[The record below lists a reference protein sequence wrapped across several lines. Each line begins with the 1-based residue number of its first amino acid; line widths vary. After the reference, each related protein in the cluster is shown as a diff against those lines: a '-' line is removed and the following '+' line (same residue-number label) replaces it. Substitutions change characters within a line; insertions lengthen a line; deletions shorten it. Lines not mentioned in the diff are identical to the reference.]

1 MRPVLA
7 RRDVAAA
14 LAHRTPEKKDSA
26 MHQRFRPRRLGRAAL
41 TVALAAASLIVAAC
55 NQPPN
60 SVFHNRTDTNRDIGF
75 LFEILIWFG
84 SIVFVV
90 VEAILIYTLVRF
102 RRRHGVTHQPEH
114 VHGNTT
120 LEITWTIIPALIL
133 VFIAIPTVRTI
144 FRTQAKAQSNA
155 LQVEVIGH
163 QWWWEF
169 RYPQYTMR
177 SASGKLDTLVTANEL
192 YLPHGRMVNFTLKS
206 QDVIHSFWIPGLS
219 GKRDLITN
227 HANYLWFTP
236 DTAQESAY
244 NGFCAEYCGA
254 SHANMRFR
262 TFVVTADE
270 FANWVAH
277 QETVAAFAV
286 PGSTP
291 SVAANTAATVN
302 QNPQLAQPR
311 VPAGAQ
317 TTPSRNLNAPTLVG
331 RSPGVNSPTVPSAGA
346 PGVGVPANSPAPV
359 SPTQVAQAGFIAFA
373 RDSMPGY
380 TVPETPTPADLR
392 VADLYGD
399 PGRGAKLLASGQGA
413 CLGCHTIRGNPA
425 MIGQIGPNL
434 THVGSRTTIAAGLYP
449 NDARH
454 LALWIK
460 NARKMKPGVLMP
472 TLGLNE
478 YDPVLGTTMKTG
490 LTDQQIADIVAYLQA
505 LK

>member
-1 MRPVLA
+1 
-7 RRDVAAA
+7 
-14 LAHRTPEKKDSA
+14 
-26 MHQRFRPRRLGRAAL
+26 MHHRFRPRRLARAAL
-41 TVALAAASLIVAAC
+41 TVALAASSLVVAAC
-55 NQPPN
+55 GQYPN
-60 SVFHNRTDTNRDIGF
+60 SVFHSRTDTNRDIGF

-102 RRRHGVTHQPEH
+102 RRRGAARIPEH

-144 FRTQAKAQSNA
+144 FRTQAKPRSDA

-169 RYPQYTMR
+169 RYPQFTMR
-177 SASGKLDTLVTANEL
+177 SPNGKLDTVVTANEL
-192 YLPHGRMVNFTLKS
+192 YLPQGRTVSFTLKS
-206 QDVIHSFWIPGLS
+206 QDVIHSLSMPGLS
-219 GKRDLITN
+219 GKRDLIST
-227 HANYLWFTP
+227 HVNYLWFTP
-236 DTAQESAY
+236 DSAQETAY

-262 TFVVTADE
+262 TFVVAPSD
-270 FANWVAH
+270 FQSWIAH
-277 QETVAAFAV
+277 QQTPAAFAV
-286 PGSTP
+286 PAPAQT
-291 SVAANTAATVN
+291 VANNTAAA
-302 QNPQLAQPR
+302 QSPGGAQPQ

-317 TTPSRNLNAPTLVG
+317 VQPQRNLNSAPLSG
-331 RSPGVNSPTVPSAGA
+331 RATGTNAPTVPSAGA
-346 PGVGVPANSPAPV
+346 PGVGVPATAASAA
-359 SPTQVAQAGFIAFA
+359 TQTAVAQAGFIAFA
-373 RDSMPGY
+373 RERMPAY
-380 TVPETPTPADLR
+380 TLPNTPVPAD
-392 VADLYGD
+392 VQYSDPFGD
-399 PGRGAKLLASGQGA
+399 PARGAQLLMQGQGA
-413 CLGCHTIRGNPA
+413 CLGCHTIRGNPS

-434 THVGSRTTIAAGLYP
+434 THIGSRTTLAAGLFP
-449 NDARH
+449 NDTRH

-472 TLGLNE
+472 TIGVNE
-478 YDPVLGTTMKTG
+478 YDPQLGTTMKVG

>member
-1 MRPVLA
+1 MH
-7 RRDVAAA
+7 
-14 LAHRTPEKKDSA
+14 HRS
-26 MHQRFRPRRLGRAAL
+26 RPRRLARAAL
-41 TVALAAASLIVAAC
+41 TVALAASSVIVAAC
-55 NQPPN
+55 QQYPN
-60 SVFHNRTDTNRDIGF
+60 SIFHPRTDTNRDIGV
-75 LFEILIWFG
+75 LFQILIWFG

-102 RRRHGVTHQPEH
+102 RRRGIARQPEH

-133 VFIAIPTVRTI
+133 VFIAIPTVKTI

-177 SASGKLDTLVTANEL
+177 SPTGKLDTLVTANEL
-192 YLPHGRMVNFTLKS
+192 YLPKGRMVNFTLKS

-236 DTAQESAY
+236 DSAPATAY

-262 TFVVTADE
+262 TFVVAPDD
-270 FANWVAH
+270 FQSWAAH
-277 QETVAAFAV
+277 QETPAAFAV
-286 PGSTP
+286 PGAAP
-291 SVAANTAATVN
+291 AVAVNTAAAAS
-302 QNPQLAQPR
+302 QNPQLAQPQ
-311 VPAGAQ
+311 VPSGAQ
-317 TTPSRNLNAPTLVG
+317 VQPQRNLNARTPLG
-331 RSPGVNSPTVPSAGA
+331 RATGVNGPTVPSAGA
-346 PGVGVPANSPAPV
+346 PGVGVPPNATNPV
-359 SPTQVAQAGFIAFA
+359 GSTPVAQAGFIAFT
-373 RDSMPGY
+373 RDSMPAY
-380 TVPETPTPADLR
+380 TVPTTPTPADVR

-399 PGRGAKLLASGQGA
+399 PGRGAKLLATGQGA

-434 THVGSRTTIAAGLYP
+434 THVGTRTTIAAGLYP
-449 NDARH
+449 NDSRH

-472 TLGLNE
+472 TLGANE